1 MEDLNI
7 LKDHAHLRY
16 ALPAFC
22 LLVVITILPP
32 VLLLSYPLCYR
43 VLAFFRIQESK
54 FSRVLCKV
62 IPLEKYKPF
71 FDSFQ
76 GTFRDECRYFA
87 GLYFIYRLLI
97 LLTYALTVNLL
108 SFYVLN
114 EILLVLMLSLHSW
127 VGPYKNKWHNRL
139 DIFLFAL
146 LAVINGITL
155 YNHVEKLEE
164 NTVSIVDVTSSI
176 QVMLAYLPLV
186 YISSFT
192 LYKGTLK
199 VKLFLKKYRKRS
211 LSSIDTELEG
221 SQVMLDDR
229 DQYLTSS
236 HSYRRQ
242 E

>member
-1 MEDLNI
+1 M
-7 LKDHAHLRY
+7 
-16 ALPAFC
+16 
-22 LLVVITILPP
+22 
-32 VLLLSYPLCYR
+32 
-43 VLAFFRIQESK
+43 
-54 FSRVLCKV
+54 

-76 GTFRDECRYFA
+76 GTFRDECRYFS
-87 GLYFIYRLLI
+87 GLYFLYRLLI

-164 NTVSIVDVTSSI
+164 NTTLIVEVTSSI

-192 LYKGTLK
+192 FYKGTLK
-199 VKLFLKKYRKRS
+199 VKLFLEKYRKRS